1 MNELIEFLTSK
12 EIIMVYIVVAVACF
26 LYFIIH
32 LIDKYYYKRKQRHN
46 TKELNRLVENIN
58 YELSKERE
66 EEIAIIPEAKESNM
80 VYVEPV
86 LEALPSISPTVV
98 EPEVLEEPVVDTIMS
113 EQTIEANEEEF
124 APQEVVTSEEL
135 IDANNDS
142 KVELI
147 TSEEEHVAPTELSE
161 ESNTQETAELLDYTD
176 AEPNKTEAQEELRK
190 LTEEL
195 AQAEQEGPKNID
207 LTSYEEM
214 QEKEAIISL
223 EELLEK
229 GKKMY
234 ENNELTQYADEGNE
248 PICLEDL
255 ERKVKESLEEELV
268 EPITTEIEPQPT
280 IEPITE
286 DLTNQNITLPE
297 SKLTMDDFYTIN
309 AKEARN
315 SATAYKHYTS
325 SPIISPVYGIEKD
338 QSPTALE
345 LENTANYEK
354 LDEEIKKTNEFL
366 MTLKDLQK
374 NLD

>member
-12 EIIMVYIVVAVACF
+12 EIVMVYIVIVVACF

-46 TKELNRLVENIN
+46 TKELNRLVESIN

-66 EEIAIIPEAKESNM
+66 EEIAIIPEVKESNM

-86 LEALPSISPTVV
+86 LEALTPTSPTVA
-98 EPEVLEEPVVDTIMS
+98 EPEVLEEPVVDTILS
-113 EQTIEANEEEF
+113 KQTIEANEEEIT
-124 APQEVVTSEEL
+124 PQEVVTNEEL
-135 IDANNDS
+135 IDSDNDS
-142 KVELI
+142 KVESI
-147 TSEEEHVAPTELSE
+147 TPKEEHIAPTELSE
-161 ESNTQETAELLDYTD
+161 ELNIQETTELLDYTD

-195 AQAEQEGPKNID
+195 ARAEQEAPKNID

-234 ENNELTQYADEGNE
+234 ENNEFTQYADEGNE

-268 EPITTEIEPQPT
+268 EPIITEIEPQPT

-286 DLTNQNITLPE
+286 DLTNQNIALPE
-297 SKLTMDDFYTIN
+297 SKLTMDGFYTIN

-315 SATAYKHYTS
+315 SETAYKHYTS
-325 SPIISPVYGIEKD
+325 SPMISPVYGIEKD
-338 QSPTALE
+338 QSQTALE

>member
-12 EIIMVYIVVAVACF
+12 EIIMVYIVIVVACF

-46 TKELNRLVENIN
+46 TKELNRLVESIN

-66 EEIAIIPEAKESNM
+66 EEIAIIPEVKESNM

-86 LEALPSISPTVV
+86 LEALTPTSPTVA
-98 EPEVLEEPVVDTIMS
+98 ESEVLEEPVVDTILS
-113 EQTIEANEEEF
+113 KQTIEANEEDIT
-124 APQEVVTSEEL
+124 PQEVVTNEKL
-135 IDANNDS
+135 IDSDNDS

-147 TSEEEHVAPTELSE
+147 APEEEHIAPTELSE
-161 ESNTQETAELLDYTD
+161 ELNIQETTELLDYTD

-195 AQAEQEGPKNID
+195 ARAEQEAPKNID

-234 ENNELTQYADEGNE
+234 ENNEFTQYADEGNE

-268 EPITTEIEPQPT
+268 EPIITEIEPQPT

-286 DLTNQNITLPE
+286 DLTNQNIALPE
-297 SKLTMDDFYTIN
+297 SKLAMDDFYTIN

-315 SATAYKHYTS
+315 SETAYKHYTS
-325 SPIISPVYGIEKD
+325 SPMISPVYGIEKD
-338 QSPTALE
+338 QSQTALE

>member
-12 EIIMVYIVVAVACF
+12 EIIMVYIVIAVACF

-66 EEIAIIPEAKESNM
+66 EEIAIIPEAKESDM
-80 VYVEPV
+80 IYVEPV
-86 LEALPSISPTVV
+86 LEALPPTSPTVV

-113 EQTIEANEEEF
+113 EQTIEAKEEEII
-124 APQEVVTSEEL
+124 PQEVVTSEEL

-147 TSEEEHVAPTELSE
+147 TPEEEHIAPTELTE
-161 ESNTQETAELLDYTD
+161 ESNTQEAAELLDYTD
-176 AEPNKTEAQEELRK
+176 AEPNRTEAQEELRK

-229 GKKMY
+229 GKKLY

-268 EPITTEIEPQPT
+268 EPITTEMEPQPT

-286 DLTNQNITLPE
+286 DLTNQNIALPE

-315 SATAYKHYTS
+315 SETAYKHYTS

-338 QSPTALE
+338 QSQTALE

>member
-12 EIIMVYIVVAVACF
+12 EIVMVYIVIVVACF

-46 TKELNRLVENIN
+46 TKELNRLVESIN

-66 EEIAIIPEAKESNM
+66 EEIAIIPEVKESNM

-86 LEALPSISPTVV
+86 LEALTPTSPTVA
-98 EPEVLEEPVVDTIMS
+98 ESEVLEEPVVDTILS
-113 EQTIEANEEEF
+113 KQTIEASEEEIT
-124 APQEVVTSEEL
+124 PQEVVTNEEL
-135 IDANNDS
+135 IDSDNDS

-147 TSEEEHVAPTELSE
+147 TPKEEHIAPTELSE
-161 ESNTQETAELLDYTD
+161 ELNIQETTELLDYTD

-195 AQAEQEGPKNID
+195 ARAEQEAPKNID

-234 ENNELTQYADEGNE
+234 ENNEFTQYADEGNE

-268 EPITTEIEPQPT
+268 EPIITEIEPQPT

-286 DLTNQNITLPE
+286 DLTNQNIALPE

-315 SATAYKHYTS
+315 SETAYKHYTS
-325 SPIISPVYGIEKD
+325 SPMISPVYGIEKD
-338 QSPTALE
+338 QSQTALE

>member
-12 EIIMVYIVVAVACF
+12 EIVMVYIVIVVACF

-46 TKELNRLVENIN
+46 TKELNRLVESIN

-66 EEIAIIPEAKESNM
+66 EEIAIIPEVKESNM

-86 LEALPSISPTVV
+86 LEALTPTSPTVA
-98 EPEVLEEPVVDTIMS
+98 ESEVLEEPVVDTILS
-113 EQTIEANEEEF
+113 KQTIEANEEDIT
-124 APQEVVTSEEL
+124 PQEVVTNEEL
-135 IDANNDS
+135 IDSDNDS

-147 TSEEEHVAPTELSE
+147 TPKEEHIAPTELSE
-161 ESNTQETAELLDYTD
+161 ELNIQETTELLDYTD

-195 AQAEQEGPKNID
+195 ARAEQEAPKNID

-234 ENNELTQYADEGNE
+234 ENNEFTQYADEGNE

-268 EPITTEIEPQPT
+268 EPIITEIEPQPT

-286 DLTNQNITLPE
+286 DLTNQNIALPE

-315 SATAYKHYTS
+315 SETAYKHYTS
-325 SPIISPVYGIEKD
+325 SPMISPVYGIEKD
-338 QSPTALE
+338 QSQTALE

>member
-12 EIIMVYIVVAVACF
+12 EIIMVYIVIAVACF

-66 EEIAIIPEAKESNM
+66 EEIAIIPEAKESDM

-86 LEALPSISPTVV
+86 LEALPSTSSTVV
-98 EPEVLEEPVVDTIMS
+98 EPEVLEEPVLDTIMP
-113 EQTIEANEEEF
+113 EQIIEAKEEF
-124 APQEVVTSEEL
+124 APQEVVASEEL
-135 IDANNDS
+135 IDSDNDS

-147 TSEEEHVAPTELSE
+147 TPEEEYIASTELSE

-268 EPITTEIEPQPT
+268 EPITTEMEPQPT

-286 DLTNQNITLPE
+286 DLTNQNIALPE

-315 SATAYKHYTS
+315 SETAYKHYTS

-338 QSPTALE
+338 QSQTALE